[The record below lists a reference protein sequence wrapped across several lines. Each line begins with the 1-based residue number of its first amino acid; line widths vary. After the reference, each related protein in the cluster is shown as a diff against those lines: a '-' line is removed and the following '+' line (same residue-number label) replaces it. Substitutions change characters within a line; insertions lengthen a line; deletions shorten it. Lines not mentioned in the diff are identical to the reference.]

1 MKHLPKTL
9 ILVSLLAVFT
19 ACKSHKDAGA
29 SSATSSTQ
37 SSSDNTAKETYRLI
51 VSFMSKGNGANSDQR
66 QKFLDYVAQHPKKP
80 EYKSVMWG
88 REGETDYCFK
98 LTELSKKEQTEFVD
112 AVKKITEGTTLVGIK
127 ENVECEHKGRLQT
140 KQ

>member
-1 MKHLPKTL
+1 MTHTIKTL
-9 ILVSLLAVFT
+9 FLAAVITVGVS
-19 ACKSHKDAGA
+19 CKSHKESTTSG
-29 SSATSSTQ
+29 SSATGSTEA
-37 SSSDNTAKETYRLI
+37 SATKAETYRLI
-51 VSFMSKGNGANSDQR
+51 VYFMSKGNGANSDQR

-98 LTELSKKEQTEFVD
+98 LSELSKKEQTEFVD
-112 AVKKITEGTTLVGIK
+112 AVKKIVEGTTLAVIK
-127 ENVECEHKGRLQT
+127 ENAECEHKGRLQT